1 MQCHSNFIDCS
12 TINSTIMHIHRTLLT
27 TLFVLFFTVLSAQT
41 DRVFDTTI
49 HNDEYKIYI
58 TLNLYDKNVRVPDQ
72 DVLGEV
78 EGYIGSSQ
86 CRSKWLIVDSRMVND
101 RTAELE
107 VINDYGSEDFT
118 AVLKMNNDGTYTFK
132 KKNGSTLK
140 FAVNRKWQKLPST
153 FQLTKK

>member
-1 MQCHSNFIDCS
+1 MDFYGEGVKVPAQEIFGQVPGYFATRRDGRKWIVTDAKIDGEKAY
-12 TINSTIMHIHRTLLT
+12 LT
-27 TLFVLFFTVLSAQT
+27 
-41 DRVFDTTI
+41 
-49 HNDEYKIYI
+49 
-58 TLNLYDKNVRVPDQ
+58 
-72 DVLGEV
+72 
-78 EGYIGSSQ
+78 
-86 CRSKWLIVDSRMVND
+86 
-101 RTAELE
+101 

>member
-1 MQCHSNFIDCS
+1 M
-12 TINSTIMHIHRTLLT
+12 
-27 TLFVLFFTVLSAQT
+27 
-41 DRVFDTTI
+41 FDTTI

-58 TLNLYDKNVRVPDQ
+58 TLNLYDKNVQVPDQ